1 MKILEINAVS
11 FADYGQPYNDLSH
24 RETVNI
30 NITDKDVHEWK
41 SVTLNPTSSRSN
53 EIRSFKCKVYMEPLD
68 GVGVLFVS
76 CDKHNFKM
84 FLLDKPISLKSG
96 IWFCVLPYQCD
107 FTYRLYSHHTESQ
120 KEFIDEFLTVQ
131 GIYPSIH
138 IDRIYTVLY
147 QEHTGTFRFKGERH
161 PYWELTY
168 VDSGSMMCTVEGR
181 DFELK
186 QGDMLLFA
194 PNQFHSQRAANK
206 NPFSF
211 FTVSFDINLSDPD
224 ILCSRV
230 ISSDNNMH
238 KLIKLILSEYTM
250 DMLYAQEVMVAALTQ
265 LVVTAIRATQD
276 SKRTAQGIPST
287 ITTKIKNTVVSNCL
301 RIIDENIAYKLTLDV
316 LSKRLCVSKSHLSK
330 LFKEEVGIGVSDYIR
345 DRRLEQ
351 AKHLIQV
358 GNYTITQVSDMLGYC
373 SVCYFSTE
381 FRKKYN
387 LTPSEYSKSIT
398 I

>member
-1 MKILEINAVS
+1 MKIREINAAAFSEYGEVIRTVSVKKENNQNTLEIN
-11 FADYGQPYNDLSH
+11 P
-24 RETVNI
+24 
-30 NITDKDVHEWK
+30 
-41 SVTLNPTSSRSN
+41 VTSRSN
-53 EIRSFKCKVYMEPLD
+53 EIKSFGCEVYMEPSD
-68 GVGVLFVS
+68 GVGVLFLS
-76 CDKHNFKM
+76 KNKHSFDM
-84 FLLDKPISLKSG
+84 FLFDKPVVLKKDV
-96 IWFCVLPYQCD
+96 WFCVLPYHCD
-107 FTYRLYSHHTESQ
+107 FAYTLSSESAEY
-120 KEFIDEFLTVQ
+120 KTEFIDESLTAQ
-131 GIYPSIH
+131 GIYPSVH

-147 QEHTGTFRFKGERH
+147 QEHTSTFRFKGERH

-168 VDSGSMMCTVEGR
+168 VDSGSMLCTIDNR

-186 QGDMLLFA
+186 QGDMFLFA

-211 FTVSFDINLSDPD
+211 FTVSFDINLSDPN
-224 ILCSRV
+224 ILCGRV

-238 KLIKLILSEYTM
+238 KLIKQILSEYSM
-250 DMLYAQEVMVAALTQ
+250 DMLYAQEMMVSSLTQ
-265 LVVTAIRATQD
+265 LIVTAIRATQD
-276 SKRTAQGIPST
+276 SKRTAQSIPST
-287 ITTKIKNTVVSNCL
+287 ITTRIKNNVISNCI

-330 LFKEEVGIGVSDYIR
+330 LFKEEIGIGVSDYIR

-351 AKHLIQV
+351 AKHLIQL

-381 FRKKYN
+381 FRKKYK

>member
-1 MKILEINAVS
+1 MKILEINAVEFS
-11 FADYGQPYNDLSH
+11 KYGAFMQQPAVKPRQSGY
-24 RETVNI
+24 ETRRM
-30 NITDKDVHEWK
+30 
-41 SVTLNPTSSRSN
+41 NPTSGRSN
-53 EIRSFKCKVYMEPLD
+53 ELCRFGQEVLLEPLD

-76 CDKHNFKM
+76 ENKHGFKM
-84 FLLDKPISLKSG
+84 FLLDKPVKLRAQ

-107 FTYRLYSHHTESQ
+107 FIYEISSPVSGETCQIEES
-120 KEFIDEFLTVQ
+120 LTAQ

-138 IDRIYTVLY
+138 IDRIFTVLY
-147 QEHTGTFRFKGERH
+147 QEHTRSFRFKGERH

-168 VDSGSMMCTVEGR
+168 VDSGSMVCTIEGK
-181 DFELK
+181 DFQLR

-194 PNQFHSQRAANK
+194 PNQFHSQRAAGK

-211 FTVSFDINLSDPD
+211 FTVSFNINLSDPA
-224 ILCSRV
+224 ILCGRV
-230 ISSDNNMH
+230 IESDSNMH
-238 KLIKLILSEYTM
+238 KLIKQILSEYRM
-250 DMLYAQEVMVAALTQ
+250 DMLYAQEMMVAALTQ
-265 LVVTAIRATQD
+265 LIVTAIRASQ
-276 SKRTAQGIPST
+276 AQKPATHNIPST
-287 ITTKIKNTVVSNCL
+287 ITNQIKNQVVSNCL
-301 RIIDENIAYKLTLDV
+301 RIIDENIAYKLTLDF

-330 LFKEEVGIGVSDYIR
+330 LFKDEVGIGVSDYVR

-351 AKHLIQV
+351 AKHLIQM

-398 I
+398 A

>member
-1 MKILEINAVS
+1 MKREANTLKIREINTAG
-11 FADYGQPYNDLSH
+11 FMEYGKVYRGGLNKNSPEW
-24 RETVNI
+24 ETF
-30 NITDKDVHEWK
+30 TM
-41 SVTLNPTSSRSN
+41 NPMSNRSN
-53 EIRSFKCKVYMEPLD
+53 EIRSFDCEIYMEPSD
-68 GVGVLFVS
+68 GVGVIFLS
-76 CDKHNFKM
+76 KNKHSFDM
-84 FLLDKPISLKSG
+84 FLMDKPIMLKAG
-96 IWFCVLPYQCD
+96 VWFCVLPYQCD
-107 FTYRLYSHHTESQ
+107 FTYALSAESSKAKTEY
-120 KEFIDEFLTVQ
+120 IDESLTAQ

-147 QEHTGTFRFKGERH
+147 QEHTGNFRFKGERH

-168 VDSGSMMCTVEGR
+168 VDSGSMMCTIEGK
-181 DFELK
+181 DFELR
-186 QGDMLLFA
+186 QGDMLMFA

-211 FTVSFDINLSDPD
+211 FTVSFDINLSDPN
-224 ILCSRV
+224 ILCGRV

-238 KLIKLILSEYTM
+238 KLIKQILSEYSM
-250 DMLYAQEVMVAALTQ
+250 DMLYAQEMMVSSLTQ
-265 LVVTAIRATQD
+265 LMVTAIRASQD
-276 SKRTAQGIPST
+276 SKRTAQSIPST
-287 ITTKIKNTVVSNCL
+287 ITTRIKNNVVSNCI

-351 AKHLIQV
+351 AKHLIQM

-381 FRKKYN
+381 FRKKYK